1 MAMTTTELE
10 KAFNSL
16 SDRLTQIERLLNGTA
31 SAVALNQLTLVLQ
44 KDIQDLEADMV
55 SVKDRLTTLE
65 DTVTEIV

>member
-31 SAVALNQLTLVLQ
+31 SAVALNQLTLILQ

>member
-31 SAVALNQLTLVLQ
+31 SAVALNQLTLLLQ
-44 KDIQDLEADMV
+44 KDIQDLQADVTSLTNRV
-55 SVKDRLTTLE
+55 STLE